1 MVKVTYNNKIVSV
14 LKPRMYIAGI
24 FIAAKIYANHL
35 KAVFTVLQKTQYF
48 NVEMITIYIVDPQP

>member
-1 MVKVTYNNKIVSV
+1 
-14 LKPRMYIAGI
+14 MYIAGI

-35 KAVFTVLQKTQYF
+35 KAVFTVLQKTQCF